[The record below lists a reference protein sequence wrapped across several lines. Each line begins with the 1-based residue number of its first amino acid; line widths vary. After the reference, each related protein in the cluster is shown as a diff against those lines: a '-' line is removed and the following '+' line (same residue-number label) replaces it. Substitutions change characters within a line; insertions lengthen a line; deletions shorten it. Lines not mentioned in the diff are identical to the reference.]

1 MNVTELINKKA
12 NGNELT
18 ENEIKYLI
26 ENYTNGEIPDYQF
39 SSLLM
44 AIRIKGM
51 SKKEIQYLT
60 QSYIDSGD
68 VVDFGDSFVVDK
80 HSTGGVGDKTS
91 IVLAPL
97 MASLGIKVGKISGR
111 GLGFTGGTV
120 DKLESIK
127 GFSIELPKEKFISN
141 TIEKGI
147 SLIGQLPNLTPADKK
162 IYALR
167 DVTSTVQSMP
177 LITASI
183 MSKKLANGANM
194 ILLDVKTGKGSLN
207 ETLKDA
213 RVLANEMNSV
223 AKLLNRK
230 AVSIITNMNEPLGHQ
245 IGNANEIKES
255 VDTLK
260 GEGPKDLEELCIFF
274 AAKALVEK
282 DNINFTEAKKLA
294 KNNLYNGK
302 AYEKFLEWV
311 KLQGGQTKEIENG
324 TFFKPENT
332 YEVKA
337 PLEGYINII
346 DASQLGMI
354 VIELGGGRK
363 VKEDK
368 LDYQVGIE
376 LIKKQSDKVK
386 KNDLVAKFYYNKKT
400 TLEKIREL
408 ENKLFENSIKIVKK
422 KPKKSKT
429 IIEIIE

>member
-12 NGNELT
+12 NGKELT
-18 ENEIKYLI
+18 ENEINFLI
-26 ENYTNGEIPDYQF
+26 ENYTNNKIPDYQF

-51 SKKEIQYLT
+51 SKREIQYLT

-68 VVDFGDSFVVDK
+68 IVDFKKNFVVDK

-91 IVLAPL
+91 IILTPL

-127 GFSIELPKEKFISN
+127 GFSIELSKEQFIAN
-141 TIEKGI
+141 TIDKGI

-183 MSKKLANGANM
+183 MSKKLANGASM

-213 RVLANEMNSV
+213 RTLAKEMNSV

-245 IGNANEIKES
+245 IGNANEIEES
-255 VDTLK
+255 VETLR
-260 GEGPKDLEELCIFF
+260 GNGPSDLENLCIFF
-274 AAKALVEK
+274 AAKALVAKE
-282 DNINFTEAKKLA
+282 DINFSEAKKLA

-302 AYEKFLEWV
+302 AYEKFLEWI
-311 KLQGGQTKEIENG
+311 KLQGGQITEIEKG
-324 TFFKPENT
+324 TFFKPQNI
-332 YEVKA
+332 YEIKA
-337 PLEGYINII
+337 TSDGYINII

-368 LDYQVGIE
+368 IDYQVGIK

-386 KNDLVAKFYYNKKT
+386 KNDLIAKFYYNNKT
-400 TLEKIREL
+400 TLDKIKNL
-408 ENKLFENSIKIVKK
+408 ENVFFDKSVNIVKK